1 MIKGNYYVIE
11 SVIVKIPVIQTFWV
25 KNVPQYVENLSI
37 GEKSEDVLSKSYF
50 LIKQDNTLYK
60 FYIYKK
66 FTKSNKEAEGVKNYD
81 AIIDSCGKEQK

>member
-1 MIKGNYYVIE
+1 MIKGDYYVIE

>member
-37 GEKSEDVLSKSYF
+37 GEKSEDVLSKSYY

-60 FYIYKK
+60 FYIIKK
-66 FTKSNKEAEGVKNYD
+66 VFR
-81 AIIDSCGKEQK
+81 I

>member
-1 MIKGNYYVIE
+1 MIKGDYYVIE

-60 FYIYKK
+60 FYIIKK
-66 FTKSNKEAEGVKNYD
+66 VFR
-81 AIIDSCGKEQK
+81 I

>member
-1 MIKGNYYVIE
+1 M
-11 SVIVKIPVIQTFWV
+11 
-25 KNVPQYVENLSI
+25 
-37 GEKSEDVLSKSYF
+37 SKSYF

-66 FTKSNKEAEGVKNYD
+66 FTKSNKKAEGVKNYD

>member
-1 MIKGNYYVIE
+1 M
-11 SVIVKIPVIQTFWV
+11 
-25 KNVPQYVENLSI
+25 
-37 GEKSEDVLSKSYF
+37 SKSYF

>member
-60 FYIYKK
+60 FYIIKK
-66 FTKSNKEAEGVKNYD
+66 VFR
-81 AIIDSCGKEQK
+81 I

>member
-50 LIKQDNTLYK
+50 LIKQDNTLYE
-60 FYIYKK
+60 FYIIKK
-66 FTKSNKEAEGVKNYD
+66 VFR
-81 AIIDSCGKEQK
+81 I

>member
-81 AIIDSCGKEQK
+81 AIIDGCGKEQK